1 MHVCERQCVRAC
13 GLSYRVRVI
22 ERTKLLLLH
31 HVTHMR
37 TNSATEVCVCV
48 CVGVRGGAGGE
59 GGERCQILWS
69 PGLPGCTHGAS
80 QRVRQEGAD
89 VLQQLLQLV
98 PRGRL
103 IGGLPGVV
111 GQDLA
116 DEAHLAV
123 RHLAVRHLAVG
134 HPGLLPCN
142 RASPNGPV
150 RCHVSR
156 YDPVQCRVS
165 SCQPI

>member
-1 MHVCERQCVRAC
+1 M
-13 GLSYRVRVI
+13 
-22 ERTKLLLLH
+22 
-31 HVTHMR
+31 
-37 TNSATEVCVCV
+37 
-48 CVGVRGGAGGE
+48 GGGG
-59 GGERCQILWS
+59 QILWS

-98 PRGRL
+98 LRGRL

-123 RHLAVRHLAVG
+123 RHLAVA
-134 HPGLLPCN
+134 HPALLLCN
-142 RASPNGPV
+142 RLSPNGPV

-156 YDPVQCRVS
+156 YDPVQCRIS
-165 SCQPI
+165 SCQPV